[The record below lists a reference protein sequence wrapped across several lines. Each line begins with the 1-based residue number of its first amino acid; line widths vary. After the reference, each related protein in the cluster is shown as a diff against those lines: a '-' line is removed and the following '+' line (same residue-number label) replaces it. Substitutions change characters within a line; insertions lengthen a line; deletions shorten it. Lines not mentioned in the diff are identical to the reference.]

1 MKKRILHIL
10 LPFLPVFFLFGACA
24 RVGAPP
30 GGPKDITPPRPL
42 EYDPPDYSV
51 FFDAPVIEIR
61 FNEFIQLD
69 QVNKKLIVSPPL
81 TEKPEI
87 RLKGKTMIIRLNNT
101 LRDST
106 TYTLNFADAIKD
118 FTEGNI
124 LENFTY
130 VFSTGSY
137 IDSLQ
142 VHGQLLEAADLTPPE
157 DALVM
162 LYDNLSD
169 SAPLLQKPLYVSK
182 ANQYGMFVLKNLKA
196 DTFRLYG
203 LVDGNLNYLYD
214 PGGDEVAFLDTVIIL
229 APGPDYAPFPDSL
242 ITDSIY
248 SLPGRNFLLRLF
260 TEETAQQYLKS
271 YDRPLPEFLF
281 LIFNRPARGAVISLA
296 DTTVPSWFLA
306 ERSVT
311 GDTLGLWI
319 TDTAL
324 VHSGRLRITATY
336 EAADSLGRPVTVTDT
351 VSLRIKP
358 KKGSKGKKQ
367 KTEETPVLSV
377 NTSLS
382 HNRQELN
389 SDLLLETSAPLA
401 GRDTSLIRFVRMEDS
416 LEIPQPYTLEKD
428 TFFLRRL
435 HLRCPWQESTGYV
448 LEFLPGAFTDIYGLT
463 NDTVR
468 LEFHTA
474 SLEDYGNLV
483 LNLTSPGG
491 EVVIQMWDD
500 NEKKRIREAS
510 IHSDTTLRFG
520 FLKPGKYILKAF
532 ADENGNGKWDPGIL
546 LEKKQPEAVAY
557 FNKILNIKANWDM
570 EESWDI
576 LFDFRMNPFR
586 HKK

>member
-10 LPFLPVFFLFGACA
+10 LPFLPVFFLLGACA

-30 GGPKDITPPRPL
+30 GGSKDITPPRPL
-42 EYDPPDYSV
+42 EYDPPNYSV

-69 QVNKKLIVSPPL
+69 QVNKKLIISPPL

-87 RLKGKTMIIRLNNT
+87 RLKGKSMVIRLNNT
-101 LRDST
+101 LLDST

-162 LYDNLSD
+162 LYDNLAD
-169 SAPLLQKPLYVSK
+169 SAPFLQKPLYVSK
-182 ANQYGMFVLKNLKA
+182 ANSYGMFVLKNLKA

-229 APGPDYAPFPDSL
+229 TPGPDYAPFPDSL
-242 ITDSIY
+242 VTDSIY
-248 SLPGRNFLLRLF
+248 SLPGHNFVMRLF

-271 YDRPLPEFLF
+271 YDRPLGEFLF
-281 LIFNRPARGAVISLA
+281 LVFNQPAVEAVISLA
-296 DTTVPSWFLA
+296 DTTVSSWFLP

-319 TDTAL
+319 TDTTLA
-324 VHSGRLRITATY
+324 HAARLRITATY
-336 EAADSLGRPVTVTDT
+336 QAPDSLGRLVTVTDT
-351 VSLRIKP
+351 VTLRLKP
-358 KKGSKGKKQ
+358 KKGGGKGKKQ
-367 KTEETPVLSV
+367 KTEEKPVLSV
-377 NTSLS
+377 TTSLS
-382 HNRQELN
+382 GNRQELN
-389 SDLLLETSAPLA
+389 SDLVLETSAPLA
-401 GRDTSLIRFVRMEDS
+401 VYDTSLIRFTRMEDT
-416 LEIPQPYTLEKD
+416 LEVLQPYTLQKD

-435 HLRCPWQESTGYV
+435 RLSCPWQESTPYV
-448 LEFLPGAFTDIYGLT
+448 LEILPGALTGIYGLT
-463 NDTVR
+463 NDTVL

-483 LNLTSPGG
+483 LNLSAPGG

-500 NEKKRIREAS
+500 PYTAIRPS
-510 IHSDTTLRFG
+510 VLRFSNPG
-520 FLKPGKYILKAF
+520 NISSKLSEMPTATANGIRASCWRKNNPKPSPILTKY
-532 ADENGNGKWDPGIL
+532 
-546 LEKKQPEAVAY
+546 
-557 FNKILNIKANWDM
+557 
-570 EESWDI
+570 
-576 LFDFRMNPFR
+576 
-586 HKK
+586 